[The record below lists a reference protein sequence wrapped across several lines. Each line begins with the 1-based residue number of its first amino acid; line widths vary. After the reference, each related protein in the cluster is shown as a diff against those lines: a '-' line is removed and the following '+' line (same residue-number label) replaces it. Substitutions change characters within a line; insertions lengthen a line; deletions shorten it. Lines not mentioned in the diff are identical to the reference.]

1 MTVYY
6 DFKIHTD
13 WLIRLGLITSLILT
27 ETCITWQRSITRS
40 CSLGD
45 TLTRSATFHALTQ
58 TTDHQEEE
66 GSLQRRKTVG
76 ESGNIILWTNKFV
89 LHNSTVPTDMSLKN
103 NTTLCFWMPF
113 MQHHICLSLRIRM
126 ETSLRRY
133 CKPSKQGLQG
143 GISTQPRAAAI
154 TEYAL
159 FIFPCS
165 LDLSK
170 QWLCK

>member
-1 MTVYY
+1 MML
-6 DFKIHTD
+6 KI
-13 WLIRLGLITSLILT
+13 WKLISWIFSPVLT
-27 ETCITWQRSITRS
+27 ALCITWQKPLTRS

-45 TLTRSATFHALTQ
+45 RLSRSATFHALTQ
-58 TTDHQEEE
+58 TTDQQQEEE
-66 GSLQRRKTVG
+66 GSPRQRRITIG
-76 ESGNIILWTNKFV
+76 ESGVAILWAILLFQMIYIQIRPYNVVFF
-89 LHNSTVPTDMSLKN
+89 SMS
-103 NTTLCFWMPF
+103 F

-159 FIFPCS
+159 FIFPSS